1 MTTEKEL
8 RMSFDPN
15 TIQHLGIKMYSS
27 LPTAIAELVANAY
40 DACSPEVHIKLYDN
54 DEKKIIVEDTGI
66 GMTFEEINTH
76 FLRIGRNRREEEGK
90 GTICGR
96 IATGKKGLGKLAFFG
111 IGDTIEITTTKKD
124 VGKKIIFTLD
134 WNDLIGTPSGE
145 DYKPKYED
153 ENCETDKHGTS
164 ITLLNLKRKTKF
176 SVEPLANS
184 LAKLF
189 DFPDEDFKVIIYL
202 NNERKAEIDNKS
214 KYREVE
220 SEFEWKFPEFSNEI
234 SLGYKNKSQITGKVV
249 TTEKPLKPGMRGITL
264 FANGRMINMP
274 EFFGS
279 SQSSHFFSYVTGWLD
294 VDFVD
299 NWDEDVI
306 STNRKS
312 VNWDYEK
319 TTELKEFLI
328 KCLAQIQNEWREKR
342 KEKRTKEINKKTQIN
357 LEGWYKKLPSE
368 VRNKVG
374 NIITPVIEE
383 SELPERKQSE
393 VVETLHGLIPEYP
406 YYHWRH
412 LHPRIQ
418 VATKD
423 DYEKE
428 DYYRAFL
435 EAAKRYINSV
445 RNKSASSNNSECS
458 MMGEVFGKNNSKLT
472 VTKKYTKPD
481 GSNFAEDTK
490 NNIEEG
496 QKFLSMGVVSGAR
509 NPVSHEEIKDLKES
523 GLFTQ
528 IDCLDSLSLLSH
540 LYKRLENSEKRGE

>member
-1 MTTEKEL
+1 METEKEL

-15 TIQHLGIKMYSS
+15 TIQHLGIKMYSG

-40 DACSPEVHIKLYDN
+40 DACSPEVHIKLYDSGK
-54 DEKKIIVEDTGI
+54 KKIIVEDTGV
-66 GMTFEEINTH
+66 GMIFEEINSH

-90 GTICGR
+90 ETPCGR

-111 IGDTIEITTTKKD
+111 IGNTIEITTTKKGI
-124 VGKKIIFTLD
+124 GKKIIFTLD

-145 DYKPKYED
+145 DYKPKYKD
-153 ENCETDKHGTS
+153 ENCNTDEHGTT

-176 SVEPLANS
+176 SAESLAIS

-189 DFPDEDFKVIIYL
+189 NFPDEEFKVIIYL
-202 NNERKAEIDNKS
+202 NDKKEIEVDNKS
-214 KYREVE
+214 KYKNIEP
-220 SEFEWKFPEFSNEI
+220 EFEWKFPDFSNGTTLE
-234 SLGYKNKSQITGKVV
+234 YENKSEIRGKIA

-264 FANGRMINMP
+264 FANGRLINKP
-274 EFFGS
+274 EFFGCS
-279 SQSSHFFSYVTGWLD
+279 ESSHFFSYATGWLD

-299 NWDEDVI
+299 NWAEDVI
-306 STNRKS
+306 STNRQS
-312 VNWDYEK
+312 VNWEEDKTNKMRSFLKQCLSQIEK
-319 TTELKEFLI
+319 
-328 KCLAQIQNEWREKR
+328 EWREKR
-342 KEKRTKEINKKTQIN
+342 KEKRTKVINKKTQIN
-357 LEGWYKKLPSE
+357 LELWYGKLPSE
-368 VRNKVG
+368 IKNKVES
-374 NIITPVIEE
+374 IINPIIEH
-383 SELPERKQSE
+383 SELSE
-393 VVETLHGLIPEYP
+393 EELGKVTSRLHDLAPEYP

-412 LHPRIQ
+412 LHPVIQ
-418 VATKD
+418 AAAKD
-423 DYEKE
+423 DYEKK

-472 VTKKYTKPD
+472 VAKKYTKPD
-481 GSNFAEDTK
+481 GSDFTEETK

-528 IDCLDSLSLLSH
+528 TDCLDSLSLLSY
-540 LYKRLENSEKRGE
+540 LYKRLENSEKRGK

>member
-1 MTTEKEL
+1 MEEL
-8 RMSFDPN
+8 KMSFDPN
-15 TIQHLGIKMYSS
+15 TIQHLGINMYSS
-27 LPTAIAELVANAY
+27 LPTAIAELVANTY

-54 DEKKIIVEDTGI
+54 DEKKIIVEDTGV

-90 GTICGR
+90 ETTCGR

-111 IGDTIEITTTKKD
+111 IGDTIEITTTKKG

-153 ENCETDKHGTS
+153 ENCGTYEHGTS

-176 SVEPLANS
+176 SAVSLANS

-189 DFPDEDFKVIIYL
+189 DFPDEHFKVIIYF
-202 NNERKAEIDNKS
+202 NNKRKAEIDNKS
-214 KYREVE
+214 KYGEIE
-220 SEFEWKFPEFSNEI
+220 SEFEWKFPEFSNGI
-234 SLGYKNKSQITGKVV
+234 SLEYKNKSQIAGKVI

-306 STNRKS
+306 STNRQS

-319 TTELKEFLI
+319 TAELKEFI
-328 KCLAQIQNEWREKR
+328 RKCLAQIQNEWREKR
-342 KEKRTKEINKKTQIN
+342 KEKRTEEINKKTQIN
-357 LEGWYKKLPSE
+357 LGDWYEKLPSE
-368 VRNKVG
+368 VRGKVE

-383 SELPERKQSE
+383 SELPQRKQSE
-393 VVETLHGLIPEYP
+393 VVGTLHDLIPEYP

-412 LHPRIQ
+412 LHSEIRD
-418 VATKD
+418 ASKN
-423 DYEKE
+423 DYKKE
-428 DYYRAFL
+428 DYYRAFS
-435 EAAKRYINSV
+435 EAAKRYIIAV
-445 RNKSASSNNSECS
+445 RNISGSNNSSDAS
-458 MMGEVFGKNNSKLT
+458 MMGEVFGKNKQKLS
-472 VTKKYTKPD
+472 VTKKYKKPD
-481 GSNFAEDTK
+481 SSDFQAKTTDDIED
-490 NNIEEG
+490 G
-496 QKFLSMGVVSGAR
+496 QKFLSMGIVSGCR
-509 NPVSHEEIKDLKES
+509 NPVSHEEIQDLRVS
-523 GLFTQ
+523 GLFSDK
-528 IDCLDSLSLLSH
+528 DCLDALSLLSH
-540 LYKRLENSEKRGE
+540 LYRRLEDVEKND